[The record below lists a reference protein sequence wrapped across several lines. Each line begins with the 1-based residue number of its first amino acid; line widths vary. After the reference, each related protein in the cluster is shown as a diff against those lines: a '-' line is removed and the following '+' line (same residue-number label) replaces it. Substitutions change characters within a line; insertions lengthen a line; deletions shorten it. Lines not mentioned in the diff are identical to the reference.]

1 MKLKRFNEH
10 VNSNLKVYVIS
21 QDSHRDSANLK
32 KCAIDKDGLIK
43 LVQEEE
49 LECGFKVI
57 VETINIDFEKELT
70 TYKRIDTGDY
80 DEENGRGGFFTLEV
94 V

>member
-32 KCAIDKDGLIK
+32 KMC
-43 LVQEEE
+43 
-49 LECGFKVI
+49 
-57 VETINIDFEKELT
+57 
-70 TYKRIDTGDY
+70 Y
-80 DEENGRGGFFTLEV
+80 
-94 V
+94 

>member
-1 MKLKRFNEH
+1 M
-10 VNSNLKVYVIS
+10 
-21 QDSHRDSANLK
+21 
-32 KCAIDKDGLIK
+32 IK

-57 VETINIDFEKELT
+57 VETINIDFEKELI

-80 DEENGRGGFFTLEV
+80 DEENGRCGFFTLEV